1 MAIRTV
7 ANASQLNAAI
17 RSASSGDTIQ
27 LKAGNYGTV
36 KIANSSKAL
45 SIEFGI
51 RLESGD
57 LQGGHGGEIVEPDP
71 R

>member
-45 SIEFGI
+45 SIES
-51 RLESGD
+51 ESAWNPAI
-57 LQGGHGGEIVEPDP
+57 QGGHGGEIVEPDP